1 MRIKK
6 IQSDFHEALHEVRF
20 FLTKSELQE
29 YEAFLAP
36 FAGKKGPYAK
46 AILFKHIR
54 ENAESN
60 AESKE
65 IKSGVERRGV
75 SV

>member
-1 MRIKK
+1 MIIKK
-6 IQSDFHEALHEVRF
+6 YQSDFYETLHEVRF

-54 ENAESN
+54 ENAES
-60 AESKE
+60 KE
-65 IKSGVERRGV
+65 PIQE
-75 SV
+75 